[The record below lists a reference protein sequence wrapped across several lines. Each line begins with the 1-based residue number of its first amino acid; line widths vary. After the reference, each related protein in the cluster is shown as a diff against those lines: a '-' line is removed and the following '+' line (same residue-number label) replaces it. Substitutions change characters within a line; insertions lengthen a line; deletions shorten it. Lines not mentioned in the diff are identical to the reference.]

1 MASLRKRGNKWQA
14 QVRLAGAGPIT
25 RSFQFKKDAVQWAT
39 AQESML
45 RLGEYAPPDEKQI
58 TSTVAE
64 MPIRYAAEDVGK
76 KRCAEYERIMIGAL
90 LRTDLA
96 RIRLSEINSRPFA
109 RYRDQRR
116 QSVGPA
122 VVRRELVILQ
132 HMFETAIR
140 EWGYAFLKNPIL
152 QVKKPKEPPSRNR
165 RLEPRGPAAGSDAQD
180 VLVGQRRI
188 EKAHPD
194 LGPCR

>member
-58 TSTVAE
+58 NSTVAE
-64 MPIRYAAEDVGK
+64 MLIRYAAEDVGK
-76 KRCAEYERIMIGAL
+76 KRCAEYERIMFGAL

-109 RYRDQRR
+109 PYRDQRL
-116 QSVGPA
+116 QFVGPA
-122 VVRRELVILQ
+122 VVCRELVILQ

-140 EWGYAFLKNPIL
+140 EWGYAFLKYPIL
-152 QVKKPKEPPSRNR
+152 
-165 RLEPRGPAAGSDAQD
+165 
-180 VLVGQRRI
+180 
-188 EKAHPD
+188 
-194 LGPCR
+194 

>member
-45 RLGEYAPPDEKQI
+45 RLGEHAPPDEKQI

-64 MPIRYAAEDVGK
+64 MLIRYAAEDVGK

-116 QSVGPA
+116 QSVGSA
-122 VVRRELVILQ
+122 VFRRELVILQ
-132 HMFETAIR
+132 HIFETAIR
-140 EWGYAFLKNPIL
+140 EWG
-152 QVKKPKEPPSRNR
+152 
-165 RLEPRGPAAGSDAQD
+165 
-180 VLVGQRRI
+180 
-188 EKAHPD
+188 
-194 LGPCR
+194 